1 MPHQSADWCGN
12 PFFSCKIFAFRAS
25 KKRKGGDE
33 VTEKEFEQVY
43 RDYFDPVYRY
53 ALALSRDV
61 HTAEEL
67 TQETFFK
74 AMQSIDSFRGE
85 SSVRTW
91 LCGIAKNA
99 FLSEQRRKKP
109 QALEELEEQP
119 DGADTPESLA
129 LRKDE
134 SRRVHRALHE
144 LPEPYK
150 EVFTLRVFGQL
161 SFKEIA
167 ELFGKTENWACVTY
181 HRARGKINAKMEETS

>member
-1 MPHQSADWCGN
+1 M
-12 PFFSCKIFAFRAS
+12 
-25 KKRKGGDE
+25 
-33 VTEKEFEQVY
+33 TEKEFEQVY